1 MIFFKYALW
10 AAVAGG
16 LIPVMAVLNS
26 KLGATLGNPLHAPV
40 ILMLVGSLVAVS
52 ISLALTSKL
61 PNIRALE
68 SVNPTYLLGGFFV
81 CFYVVSATLLSPR
94 IGVGNFILFAVCTQI
109 FMSAAIDHFGLFG
122 AAVRE
127 VSLARL
133 GGLALVIAGLITSQ
147 MAKN

>member
-1 MIFFKYALW
+1 MLFIKYALW
-10 AAVAGG
+10 AALAGG
-16 LIPVMAVLNS
+16 LIPVMAVLNA

-40 ILMLVGSLVAVS
+40 ILMLVGLLVAIS
-52 ISLALTSKL
+52 ISLILTSKL
-61 PNIRALE
+61 PNVRALG
-68 SVNPTYLLGGFFV
+68 SVNPMYLLGGFFV

-109 FMSAAIDHFGLFG
+109 VVSAAIDHFGLFG

-133 GGLALVIAGLITSQ
+133 GGLALVITGLITSQ
-147 MAKN
+147 LAKN